1 MKPGARARPTT
12 RTLPMAVDSI
22 GSTLGTPAAASG
34 IDDKAIN
41 QDDFIKLFVSELQ
54 FQDPMQPLD
63 NSQFLLQLSQFES
76 IELNGETNEG
86 IQNLLSMNST
96 SQSISLLNHPVQV
109 TGTDGSTTA
118 GKISAVEFSSAGV
131 QLSVTDATSGA
142 VMTGVRLAQVTLVQ
156 P

>member
-1 MKPGARARPTT
+1 MS
-12 RTLPMAVDSI
+12 VDSI
-22 GSTLGTPAAASG
+22 GAVLGASDAASG
-34 IDDKAIN
+34 VNKKAIN

-96 SQSISLLNHPVQV
+96 SQSISLLNHPVEV
-109 TGTDGSTTA
+109 TGADGSTTA

-131 QLSVTDATSGA
+131 QLSVTDASSGA